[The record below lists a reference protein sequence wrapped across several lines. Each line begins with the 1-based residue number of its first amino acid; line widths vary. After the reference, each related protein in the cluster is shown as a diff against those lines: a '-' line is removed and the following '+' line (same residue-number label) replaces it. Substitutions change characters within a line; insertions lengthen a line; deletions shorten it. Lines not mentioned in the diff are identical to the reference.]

1 MSLIISF
8 YRALG
13 TIFWIFRSMDYV
25 YLKRSSKISIIQT
38 LLLFSGGLFIL
49 YLIFYLEAGNAL
61 LPIQQIIS
69 WMLLLSPILIIF
81 GPLNMEIKLKLVG
94 NGFSLCYILMS
105 TSYEPLFLISY
116 FVHLYSWVEMEL
128 IIFRRMKQ
136 IKDFT
141 FEKLP
146 DNRRREVDY
155 NDIRC
160 ILVFVSRVG
169 FKN

>member
-1 MSLIISF
+1 
-8 YRALG
+8 
-13 TIFWIFRSMDYV
+13 MDYV

-38 LLLFSGGLFIL
+38 ILLFSGGLFIL
-49 YLIFYLEAGNAL
+49 YLIFYLDAGNAL
-61 LPIQQIIS
+61 LLVQQMIS

-105 TSYEPLFLISY
+105 ASYEPLFLLSY
-116 FVHLYSWVEMEL
+116 FVHLYSWIEMEL
-128 IIFRRMKQ
+128 ILYRRMKQ
-136 IKDFT
+136 LKDFS

-146 DNRRREVDY
+146 DSRRRDVDF

-160 ILVFVSRVG
+160 ILVFVSS
-169 FKN
+169 FSPFDDLQD